1 MALRCRHQQKPAN
14 RGNSPFEN
22 LRHCFFDAGGDTLVA
37 FFEMP
42 KDAKQLGDRDA
53 LATMQ
58 HRLGLALRRKAQV
71 EADCT
76 LAMVFK
82 GLKVYDTS
90 TSHSHR
96 RRSELGQHRFHSTV
110 RHERL

>member
-1 MALRCRHQQKPAN
+1 L
-14 RGNSPFEN
+14 EN

-42 KDAKQLGDRDA
+42 KDAKQLGERDA
-53 LATMQ
+53 LAAMQ
-58 HRLGLALRRKAQV
+58 HRLGPALRRKVQAHCIF
-71 EADCT
+71 ATDI
-76 LAMVFK
+76 K
-82 GLKVYDTS
+82 GLEIYDTN

-96 RRSELGQHRFHSTV
+96 RCFEFAQHRFHSTV